1 MCSGSWDTSIKLW
14 NLREEGDLQDD
25 LAGKRRK
32 LETGAVDHSYSQV
45 AVSSVPSDDLRFR
58 LNKFQSVIAVSLVPL
73 HACS

>member
-14 NLREEGDLQDD
+14 NLREGYLQDD

-45 AVSSVPSDDLRFR
+45 AVSFVPSDDLRNC
-58 LNKFQSVIAVSLVPL
+58 LNKFQSIISVPL
-73 HACS
+73 VALHLCI